1 MVFVLPW
8 VVIYAYTEILKTP
21 ESSDQLTTGRFGAA
35 EARKFFETHA
45 EALNPLTFEE
55 GQPQVRS
62 GIMEGVNLSPVWK
75 DAVAYANE
83 DACMVEIPLFSG
95 TFMRAL
101 QKRIRHQRKMY
112 HEYTEYDRKLM
123 IVQGNDRKVTMFVVT
138 LIPDPEQNT
147 CRLSDFRYLGES
159 SFTGLVLC
167 STLEGHFVE
176 GYRYK
181 DGKKLQR
188 VHVFLKSKMETMGM
202 ELAGNYEKLRL
213 YEGVPTRVGYLFDE
227 IDRPDEICP
236 NCGGMGTPRGCAYCG
251 QFSFPEVVVTYCPRC
266 YQEEEYC
273 ICCPVCQDYPCKCC
287 PDCYSY
293 PCICDRTCGYCH
305 SYPCECHFCEYC
317 NSRYCWGECQ
327 NVEPEPEEPDN
338 DACLGEK
345 CVECGGIIPGAAP
358 STQGKN
364 CPECKCPVKQIDCDV
379 TAARN
384 TLKSAG
390 KWDLLKDAKI
400 QTEFIGKYQTT
411 STEYGMCLN
420 YNSDL
425 NQYVLSEV
433 FDDGKINGVNIKY
446 TYGEKV
452 YSVAAIHNHPASTPP
467 SIMDIFFVAK
477 VNSQTEGRFTT
488 YFTVGKNRR
497 IYSLEVENKDL
508 AGKFYNQMKTVDGHL
523 DTDKISSYNEDYP
536 KILKTMIS
544 NIPEEMDEADI
555 YQYAVAYLLKKY
567 NTGIVLLCLEGEI
580 FKQRFSEKI
589 TETDA
594 EGKNVE
600 NFIFK
605 TCKW

>member
-8 VVIYAYTEILKTP
+8 VVIYACTEILKTP

-345 CVECGGIIPGAAP
+345 CVECA
-358 STQGKN
+358 
-364 CPECKCPVKQIDCDV
+364 
-379 TAARN
+379 
-384 TLKSAG
+384 
-390 KWDLLKDAKI
+390 
-400 QTEFIGKYQTT
+400 
-411 STEYGMCLN
+411 
-420 YNSDL
+420 
-425 NQYVLSEV
+425 
-433 FDDGKINGVNIKY
+433 
-446 TYGEKV
+446 
-452 YSVAAIHNHPASTPP
+452 
-467 SIMDIFFVAK
+467 
-477 VNSQTEGRFTT
+477 
-488 YFTVGKNRR
+488 
-497 IYSLEVENKDL
+497 
-508 AGKFYNQMKTVDGHL
+508 
-523 DTDKISSYNEDYP
+523 
-536 KILKTMIS
+536 
-544 NIPEEMDEADI
+544 
-555 YQYAVAYLLKKY
+555 
-567 NTGIVLLCLEGEI
+567 
-580 FKQRFSEKI
+580 
-589 TETDA
+589 
-594 EGKNVE
+594 
-600 NFIFK
+600 
-605 TCKW
+605 